1 MNAQRLAAVALQKPA
16 ADGAFAGWLLKKSA
30 LGGWQPRYFKTHAH
44 YLLYKRT
51 NTASEWIG
59 ALDLARGGANADV
72 LGSVD
77 AVAFVEHDV
86 ECLRICGWG
95 GAVEAG
101 AALLTI
107 EVQQDT
113 APGHSG
119 ADLEAWDDAIYAAQQ
134 AHPSASQSGPAPDA
148 SQRVAPLFAS
158 KAEAPALGPPAD
170 AWAFSGGFAPATGRN
185 PRASSIASA
194 VQSGSAADALAA
206 VAEANAASDEEL
218 TSGEFN
224 LAMRHTQPNGHT
236 VFTAA
241 VCRAAE
247 ERAFEAVAVRL
258 VFLYEE
264 HCGGAAPAKLAL
276 PASDVLGQKWSPTRV
291 CAKSGH
297 LEQLGELLDAQ
308 RLFAHF
314 DADGSGSIDI
324 GELHAYVKELGKHY
338 TDEEIREEMAEYDAE
353 HDGVLDFGE
362 FVAFFDHLSF

>member
-1 MNAQRLAAVALQKPA
+1 MSAAPAVRPSFFTAVKYGADSDEEELDASPRTKSRASAAIAAKRMNAQRLAAVALQQPA
-16 ADGAFAGWLLKKSA
+16 ANGAFAGWLLKKSA

-134 AHPSASQSGPAPDA
+134 AHPS
-148 SQRVAPLFAS
+148 
-158 KAEAPALGPPAD
+158 
-170 AWAFSGGFAPATGRN
+170 
-185 PRASSIASA
+185 
-194 VQSGSAADALAA
+194 
-206 VAEANAASDEEL
+206 
-218 TSGEFN
+218 
-224 LAMRHTQPNGHT
+224 
-236 VFTAA
+236 
-241 VCRAAE
+241 
-247 ERAFEAVAVRL
+247 
-258 VFLYEE
+258 
-264 HCGGAAPAKLAL
+264 
-276 PASDVLGQKWSPTRV
+276 
-291 CAKSGH
+291 
-297 LEQLGELLDAQ
+297 
-308 RLFAHF
+308 
-314 DADGSGSIDI
+314 
-324 GELHAYVKELGKHY
+324 
-338 TDEEIREEMAEYDAE
+338 
-353 HDGVLDFGE
+353 
-362 FVAFFDHLSF
+362 